1 VDGGEDC
8 EIVKREGIEC
18 APEKS
23 KKGAVKARATGGGTQ
38 DGSNST
44 KRRPTRS
51 APGKDIRVPLSAEA
65 TLANIKADL
74 KAWELKQVIKR
85 GKKGKK

>member
-1 VDGGEDC
+1 VPQ
-8 EIVKREGIEC
+8 KNL
-18 APEKS
+18 
-23 KKGAVKARATGGGTQ
+23 KKVPSRRGRQAAVRRTGRIDIRKQSERQVAKNVWRA
-38 DGSNST
+38 ST

-85 GKKGKK
+85 GKKGK